1 MKKIIFITLMLIS
14 LFSCDIR
21 EPKNY
26 KTDKIYLRQLVKV
39 DKVTKEVSGS
49 YFLVIGSGSYQER
62 TETKIKLMGKVN
74 GYYRLIEFDF
84 VDVRIKIDNSIEDPY
99 LVIKYQSYDKLKTN
113 ELINENWYTTGYVI
127 VCPEKY
133 LPERLLPISL

>member
-1 MKKIIFITLMLIS
+1 MKKIIFIGLMLIS
-14 LFSCDIR
+14 LFSCDSDSGY
-21 EPKNY
+21 KNY
-26 KTDKIYLRQLVKV
+26 KTDKIYLRQ
-39 DKVTKEVSGS
+39 EASGS
-49 YFLVIGSGSYQER
+49 YFLVVGSGSYEER

-84 VDVRIKIDNSIEDPY
+84 VDVRIKVDNSIKNPY
-99 LVIKYQSYDKLKTN
+99 LIIKYQSNNKLTTN
-113 ELINENWYTTGYVI
+113 EILNNDNWYTTGYVI

>member
-1 MKKIIFITLMLIS
+1 MKKIIFIGLMLIS
-14 LFSCDIR
+14 LFSCDSGY
-21 EPKNY
+21 KNY

-39 DKVTKEVSGS
+39 DKVTKEASGS
-49 YFLVIGSGSYQER
+49 YFLVVGSGSYEER

-84 VDVRIKIDNSIEDPY
+84 VDVRIKVDNSIKNPY
-99 LVIKYQSYDKLKTN
+99 LIIKYQSNNKLTTN
-113 ELINENWYTTGYVI
+113 EILNNDNWYTTGYVI

>member
-1 MKKIIFITLMLIS
+1 MLIS

>member
-1 MKKIIFITLMLIS
+1 MLIS
-14 LFSCDIR
+14 LLSCDSR
-21 EPKNY
+21 EYKNY

-99 LVIKYQSYDKLKTN
+99 LVIKYQSYDKLTTN